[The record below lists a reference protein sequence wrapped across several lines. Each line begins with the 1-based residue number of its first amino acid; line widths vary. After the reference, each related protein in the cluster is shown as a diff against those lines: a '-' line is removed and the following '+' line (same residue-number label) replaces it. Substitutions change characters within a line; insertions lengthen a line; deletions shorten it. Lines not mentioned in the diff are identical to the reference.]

1 MKILFPPLEPFNHF
15 FLKTTHGH
23 SIYVEQCGNP
33 QGVPIIFLHGGPC
46 SGCKPDHRRFFDPSY
61 YHIILF
67 DQRGCGRSLPFGEL
81 THNTLPDLIA
91 DMERIRQH
99 LALENWILFG
109 GSWGVTLALA
119 YAQKHVKQVQAM
131 ILRGIFLARLQDM
144 KWFLSNHGVSLIY
157 PEAWQHLID
166 SIPAEH
172 RTDDLVADLNT
183 ILWGNDELASRRV
196 TKAWQAWGGQV
207 ALGNAYQ
214 LYDSHLTEHD
224 IKQVKMELHYA
235 RNHYFL
241 AENELLTHCEK
252 LQHLPVT
259 IIHGQ
264 QDLVCPIE
272 AGWQLHR
279 VLPQANYVVLPNS
292 GHIAQGEEMID
303 ALVSATEALK

>member
-131 ILRGIFLARLQDM
+131 ILRGSFLARLQDM

-214 LYDSHLTEHD
+214 PYDSHLTEHD